1 MVARPL
7 RPPAQVGRRG
17 VASDKSLL
25 IADSSNDRIRRVASD
40 GTITTVAGTG
50 THDGGAARRARMNHP
65 AAVATRADG
74 SVLIAD
80 IDNHRIRL
88 VEPLDEGSD
97 WLDDFGR

>member
-1 MVARPL
+1 
-7 RPPAQVGRRG
+7 
-17 VASDKSLL
+17 
-25 IADSSNDRIRRVASD
+25 VASD